1 MLRSRQFYSF
11 LDESNHQILCFILL
25 LLRRTTSRVAINF
38 FSKIWKD
45 ASYDIL
51 IVSTCIPECYRNF
64 NGTSGKNDYREIPS
78 PRRRIRIAYEF
89 IMAIRGSLRIAGA
102 KISTNVRIHDTE
114 SYKLPDGFRY
124 PWDFPTILSWSL
136 RNFSLKWHSEVFYY
150 IRQPRRA
157 IQVYI

>member
-1 MLRSRQFYSF
+1 MKATIKLFVLFCCYYVGRPHGSLSISF
-11 LDESNHQILCFILL
+11 PSGEI
-25 LLRRTTSRVAINF
+25 RVV
-38 FSKIWKD
+38 
-45 ASYDIL
+45 L

-64 NGTSGKNDYREIPS
+64 NATNGKNDYREIPS
-78 PRRRIRIAYEF
+78 PHHRIRIAYEF